1 MTLKAGIV
9 GIGMIGS
16 DHLRRLANTVSGV
29 ELLPYVISSRV
40 GRRRRWISMR
50 SKPKIIMT
58 ITI

>member
-29 ELLPYVISSRV
+29 EVV
-40 GRRRRWISMR
+40 AVCD
-50 SKPKIIMT
+50 
-58 ITI
+58 

>member
-29 ELLPYVISSRV
+29 EVVAVCDIV
-40 GRRRRWISMR
+40 AGRAQAALGEY
-50 SKPKIIMT
+50 
-58 ITI
+58 

>member
-29 ELLPYVISSRV
+29 EVVAVCDIVAGR
-40 GRRRRWISMR
+40 RRRRWISMR